1 MDQLAQPPN
10 ICAGFSLPRPAKQLS
25 CPSFS
30 NPVTTKVAA
39 DQVLALKTSSTEGQ
53 KFTVHQ
59 MSASE
64 STVNSSHS
72 MDANLASC
80 GQDKSEGH
88 VEQQSATLCV
98 PLEYMQIDST
108 TDRPSSSANKTLLNT
123 ADDVDQELI

>member
-1 MDQLAQPPN
+1 MDQLAHSPN

-39 DQVLALKTSSTEGQ
+39 DQVLALKTSSKEGQ
-53 KFTVHQ
+53 NFTVHQ

-80 GQDKSEGH
+80 GRDKSEGH
-88 VEQQSATLCV
+88 VEQSATLCV
-98 PLEYMQIDST
+98 PLECMQIDSA
-108 TDRPSSSANKTLLNT
+108 TDCPSSSANETLLNT
-123 ADDVDQELI
+123 ADDVNQGLI